1 MKRTLHLSE
10 SELITLIQ
18 KIINEQQ
25 TMGQSYEKGKQS
37 TIGTGQ
43 KAQQAVKGAAKEVL
57 NSAKQVLVTIGNTTI
72 TIISYGVAVIW
83 VIGESVYKISAAVSQ
98 ALLKIL
104 MATGKAVIGGATAL
118 SQKTINTLNKVGIL
132 IEKGAKFVTD
142 KINSLKDST
151 VAVAKWFINT
161 CKQLGTK
168 AWAGILAGAS
178 KIKEIASVL
187 GQFLATSWGSV
198 QKEMGMAWDEVKN
211 MAAGIKQSAQ
221 NAYSN
226 VKQGAQAVGN
236 KVANYAGK
244 AAGFLQGFLSEMFKR
259 YYGFKGTNTLSILV
273 EGRKYNNR
281 SIIL

>member
-10 SELITLIQ
+10 SELITVLQ
-18 KIINEQQ
+18 RIINEEQ
-25 TMGQSYEKGKQS
+25 TMGQSYDKGKQS
-37 TIGTGQ
+37 GIATGQ
-43 KAQQAVKGAAKEVL
+43 KAQQKVKTVVNDALKL
-57 NSAKQVLVTIGNTTI
+57 AKQSFVTIGKTTI
-72 TIISYGVAVIW
+72 TVLSYGIAVIW
-83 VIGESVYKISAAVSQ
+83 VIGEGIFKINAAVSQ
-98 ALLKIL
+98 ALLKLL
-104 MATGKAVIGGATAL
+104 MATGKAVIGGVTAL
-118 SQKTINTLNKVGIL
+118 TQKTINVLNKVGIL
-132 IEKGAKFVTD
+132 IEKGAKFVGD

-151 VAVAKWFINT
+151 IAVGKWFINT
-161 CKQLGTK
+161 CKQLGVK

-187 GQFLATSWGSV
+187 GQFLSSSWATI
-198 QKEMGMAWDEVKN
+198 QNQMGMAWDQVQN
-211 MAAGIKQSAQ
+211 MAANIKQGVQ

-244 AAGFLQGFLSEMFKR
+244 AAGFLKGFLSEMFKR